1 MSGFLLICT
10 AFALILTGCSIR
22 QQTALPPQ
30 PVPPTNRGYVDLEP
44 GWRVKVV
51 TPILKSGEFL
61 LSEQAIRT
69 NKAGPDF
76 VGYELAYYSVDR
88 RTDGGV
94 SIRVASVERFIGGQR
109 AKARQPLARLFE
121 FPRNERFVRLLF
133 FTRVSE
139 ADHDE
144 GILAAASMQELVQA
158 TRYVLADPEANCRTD
173 EGIFCS
179 WIPRGIAAQAEKRT
193 ADGKNW
199 VWTW

>member
-1 MSGFLLICT
+1 MRDFLLIPT
-10 AFALILTGCSIR
+10 AFVLILAGCSIR
-22 QQTALPPQ
+22 QQAALPPQ
-30 PVPPTNRGYVDLEP
+30 TAPPTNRGYVDLEP

-51 TPILKSGEFL
+51 TPILKSGKFL

-76 VGYELAYYSVDR
+76 VGYEVAYYSVGR
-88 RTDGGV
+88 RPDGGV
-94 SIRVASVERFIGGQR
+94 FIRAASVERFISGEH
-109 AKARQPLARLFE
+109 AKTRHPLVPLFE
-121 FPRNERFVRLLF
+121 FPPNERFIRLLF

-144 GILAAASMQELVQA
+144 GILAAASTQELVQA

-173 EGIFCS
+173 EGVFCS

-193 ADGKNW
+193 PDGKNW